1 MSDISSLMPFFDEK
15 VQGTMNLIES
25 GAAYHNP
32 IYNTI
37 THQNRQID
45 ELVTK
50 IPTPPST
57 PGTPWTYEKYNKL
70 IDSLDKL
77 KMQNNGANNQ
87 VEDLLSNYTDKINNV
102 LQASNIENIRNHV
115 EIADRCKSFLNNYF
129 GIASGAL
136 DDSINAAG
144 DALNTLY
151 TLIEGGYEALADGV
165 DAVTNTIID
174 TTAKLWSQIQEETGI
189 NKLVDG
195 INKAFTSGSSLCS
208 MVQDPCVQEL
218 AKNTLSDD
226 MLETLGF

>member
-1 MSDISSLMPFFDEK
+1 MAEISSLMPFFDEK
-15 VQGTMNLIES
+15 VQGAMNLIES

-32 IYNTI
+32 IENTI
-37 THQNRQID
+37 TNQNRQID
-45 ELVTK
+45 DLLTK

-57 PGTPWTYEKYNKL
+57 PGTPWTYEKYNKM
-70 IDSLDKL
+70 IDSLNKL
-77 KMQNNGANNQ
+77 KVQNSGANNQ
-87 VEDLLSNYTDKINNV
+87 VSELMSNYTDKVNSV
-102 LQASNIENIRNHV
+102 LQASNIDNVRNHV
-115 EIADRCKSFLNNYF
+115 ETVDRCKSFLNNYF

-144 DALNTLY
+144 DALQSIY
-151 TLIEGGYEALADGV
+151 TMIEGGYESLAAGA
-165 DAVTNTIID
+165 DAVTNTIVD

-195 INKAFTSGSSLCS
+195 INRAFAGGSSLCS

-226 MLETLGF
+226 MLNNLGF